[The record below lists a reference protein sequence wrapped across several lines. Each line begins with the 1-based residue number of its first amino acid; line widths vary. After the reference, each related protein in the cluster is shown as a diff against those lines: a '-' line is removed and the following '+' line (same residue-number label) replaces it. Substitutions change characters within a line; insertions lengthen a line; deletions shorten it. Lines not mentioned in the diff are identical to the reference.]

1 MNDKNRE
8 FWEDGA
14 DYENYVY
21 SELNDDRKQKWK
33 KRINLHIKAPMKILD
48 AGCGGYAEICASQ
61 RRRIECLSEF
71 YMYGY

>member
-33 KRINLHIKAPMKILD
+33 KRINLHIN
-48 AGCGGYAEICASQ
+48 
-61 RRRIECLSEF
+61 CLLYTSRCV
-71 YMYGY
+71 